1 MSAAETLMERIHKDG
16 KINGQIVKVDQFLN
30 HMVDPVLIHL
40 LGDDLAAR
48 FSQYPITKILTAET
62 SGIMLAQAVAL
73 KLQVPFVYAKKK
85 RPITMP
91 EYFAAASY
99 SFTKQESTTL
109 YVSKE
114 VLHREDQV
122 LFVDDFFAKGSTLKA
137 IEEIIGQCGASLVG
151 AAVIINK
158 SQRTDIESI
167 LTLDDLHSAVSGSE

>member
-1 MSAAETLMERIHKDG
+1 MSAAEVLLDRVRRDG
-16 KINGQIVKVDQFLN
+16 SITGEIVKVDQFLN
-30 HMVDPVLIHL
+30 HMVDPVLVHQ
-40 LGDDLAAR
+40 LGDDVAAR
-48 FSQYPITKILTAET
+48 FANHTVTKILTAET

-114 VLHREDQV
+114 VLHREDEI
-122 LFVDDFFAKGSTLKA
+122 LFVDDFFAKGTTLKA
-137 IEEIIGQCGASLVG
+137 IEEIVSQAGANLVG

-158 SQRTDIESI
+158 SQRRDIESI
-167 LTLDDLHSAVSGSE
+167 LTLDDLH